1 MTPEEKNVDIWAAFS
16 NDDYLPQEPEQKQAL
31 GKYSLVQPRGKELSQ
46 DKAALVDAYSKY
58 AYPEDCGE
66 DWQAEH
72 IEGKLIQGPNPLA
85 DAEDAIKTAQ

>member
-1 MTPEEKNVDIWAAFS
+1 METSKGKPIPSPQFENIFGPENILAMTPEEKNVDIWAAFS

-46 DKAALVDAYSKY
+46 DKAALVDTYSKY

-66 DWQAEH
+66 DW
-72 IEGKLIQGPNPLA
+72 
-85 DAEDAIKTAQ
+85 